1 MTDYFSLWKEL
12 RVKASKFKL
21 FFNIAGQKLI
31 YTVIKIHLEYPMLVT
46 IRLIFFQPE
55 EKPGITMIRAIIIT
69 RRIISKT

>member
-1 MTDYFSLWKEL
+1 
-12 RVKASKFKL
+12 
-21 FFNIAGQKLI
+21 
-31 YTVIKIHLEYPMLVT
+31 MLVT